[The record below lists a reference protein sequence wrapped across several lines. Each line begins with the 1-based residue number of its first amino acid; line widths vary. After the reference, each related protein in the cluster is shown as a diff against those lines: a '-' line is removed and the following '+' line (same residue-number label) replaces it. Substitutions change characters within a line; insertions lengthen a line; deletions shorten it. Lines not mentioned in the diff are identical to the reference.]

1 MLTTYVVGRSR
12 DGDRSGAPDV
22 GVAQLVGQLLQLVS
36 LKPAAG
42 KDWLAQPSLQP
53 GHCLPVVIPENVV
66 VSWSGGS
73 LDSLVRAEIEVE
85 LCRMSDPNIHCGPG
99 RNVAT
104 LAALFLLVSAE
115 QSGEKNIVYQARIHR
130 AV

>member
-1 MLTTYVVGRSR
+1 M
-12 DGDRSGAPDV
+12 
-22 GVAQLVGQLLQLVS
+22 
-36 LKPAAG
+36 
-42 KDWLAQPSLQP
+42 
-53 GHCLPVVIPENVV
+53 
-66 VSWSGGS
+66 
-73 LDSLVRAEIEVE
+73 DSLVRAEIEVE

-115 QSGEKNIVYQARIHR
+115 QSGEKNIVYQAWIHR